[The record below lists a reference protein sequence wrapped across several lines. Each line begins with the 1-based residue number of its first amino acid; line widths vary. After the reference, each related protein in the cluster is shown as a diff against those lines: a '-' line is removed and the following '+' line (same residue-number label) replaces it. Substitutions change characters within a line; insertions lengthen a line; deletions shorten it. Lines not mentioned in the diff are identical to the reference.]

1 MLEPLDASDDGCSV
15 TRPLILR
22 EGAAARA
29 ATVAAPLRDAGYAPI
44 EPAIIQEA
52 SPFLDLGGE
61 AIRASLYFT
70 TDRDGAEL
78 CLRPEFTIPICRAY
92 LAAGRT
98 EAARFSCSGP
108 VFRFRAGEPDEFIQ
122 VGLESFGRLDTAEA
136 DAEILGLAL
145 EAIAASGEPPLDV
158 TFGDA
163 GLLATVLDALR
174 LPAVWQRRLKR
185 GLDKGEKPA
194 IVLAAAPS
202 RAHSH
207 AGVLAALA
215 GTDEAGARAL
225 VDDLLAIAGIASV
238 GGRSASEIA
247 ERFLGQVALRAAPAF
262 GDEQRAILDRYL
274 AISGKPDAASS
285 ALRALAREAKLD
297 LAAALDLFE
306 ERISFMAVQGVDLDA
321 TTFSGAF
328 GRNLDYYTGFV
339 FEARRPGAPGEPVL
353 TGGRYDRMA
362 QALGSQQ
369 AVPAV
374 GAAIWIDRFGGAGQ
388 GSSQR

>member
-1 MLEPLDASDDGCSV
+1 M
-15 TRPLILR
+15 TLR
-22 EGAAARA
+22 EGAGVRA
-29 ATVAAPLRDAGYAPI
+29 ATVASVLREAGYAPI

-61 AIRASLYFT
+61 AIRANLYFT
-70 TDRDGAEL
+70 TDREGAEL
-78 CLRPEFTIPICRAY
+78 CLRPEFTIPVCRAY
-92 LAAGRT
+92 LAGDQLD
-98 EAARFSCSGP
+98 AARFSCSGP

-122 VGLESFGRLDTAEA
+122 VGLESFGRTDVAAA
-136 DAEILGLAL
+136 DAEVLGLAL
-145 EAIAASGEPPLDV
+145 DAIAASGEPPLEV

-194 IVLAAAPS
+194 TVLAAAPS
-202 RAHSH
+202 RADSH

-225 VDDLLAIAGIASV
+225 VDDLLSIAGIASV

-262 GDEQRAILDRYL
+262 GAEQQSILDRYL
-274 AISGKPDAASS
+274 AIRGKPDSS
-285 ALRALAREAKLD
+285 AADLRDLAREAGLD
-297 LAAALDLFE
+297 LSAALDLFE
-306 ERISFMAVQGVDLDA
+306 ERISFMAVHGVNLDA

-339 FEARRPGAPGEPVL
+339 FEARRPAASGEPVL

-362 QALGSQQ
+362 QALGSPEP
-369 AVPAV
+369 VPAV
-374 GAAIWIDRFGGAGQ
+374 GAAIWIDRLGEAGQ
-388 GSSQR
+388 GSSPR